1 MHHLYHIVGQAYGN
15 MDDRFLA
22 QSKVGIITRESKRG
36 DLVWL
41 QSRQPVELTRINV
54 HSSWTPLYIRG
65 KDGVLKDVMDGK
77 TALVFLDDKSDN
89 FLYYKGE
96 TKPGQKPQ
104 FYVSQD
110 NSHWEPESNPVN
122 AIVYGVWYLIN

>member
-1 MHHLYHIVGQAYGN
+1 MYQLHHIVGQAYSN
-15 MDDRFLA
+15 MQNRFLA
-22 QSKVGIITRESKRG
+22 QSELGIVTRDRKKDIVWIDTREPVETTYKNIHKSWSTLHVKG
-36 DLVWL
+36 KDLV
-41 QSRQPVELTRINV
+41 
-54 HSSWTPLYIRG
+54 
-65 KDGVLKDVMDGK
+65 LKEVMNGK
-77 TALVFLDDKSDN
+77 TALVFHDEKSDD

-96 TKPGQKPQ
+96 TKPGEKPI